1 MMNERKIT
9 STLLNVYKDYLIRD
23 EKSEATISKY
33 LHDVR
38 VFAEFAQDR
47 PIDKNLVLE
56 YKDMLGEAYSVSS
69 ANSMLA
75 ALNSF
80 FRFMNWR
87 EAEVKRFKV
96 QKQVYCKA
104 ENELTKDEYLRL
116 VAAAEQKSKRLSLVI
131 QTLCGLGMRVSE
143 LSYITVEAVECGEA
157 VVSCKGKTRVI
168 FIVSSL
174 RKKLL
179 KYEKKEGISQGV
191 IFITRSGNPLD
202 RSNIWREMKMICKD
216 ACVRETKVFPHNLRH
231 LFARTFYTME
241 KDIAKLADVLGH
253 SNINTT
259 RIYIVT
265 SGAEH
270 LRQLEKMHLIPLEE
284 NFTT

>member
-9 STLLNVYKDYLIRD
+9 LTLLDVYKDYLIRD
-23 EKSEATISKY
+23 EKSKATISKY

-56 YKDMLGEAYSVSS
+56 YKDILGEAYSVSS

-87 EAEVKRFKV
+87 DAEVKRFKV

-179 KYEKKEGISQGV
+179 KYAKKEGISQGA

>member
-1 MMNERKIT
+1 MNERKIIL
-9 STLLNVYKDYLIRD
+9 TLLDVYKDYLIRD
-23 EKSEATISKY
+23 EKSKATISKY

-56 YKDMLGEAYSVSS
+56 YKDILGEAYSVSS

-87 EAEVKRFKV
+87 DAEVKRFKV

-179 KYEKKEGISQGV
+179 KYAKKEGISQGA

-265 SGAEH
+265 SGTEH
-270 LRQLEKMHLIPLEE
+270 LRQLEKMRLIPLEE

>member
-1 MMNERKIT
+1 MNERKIT
-9 STLLNVYKDYLIRD
+9 STLLDVYKDYLIRD

-87 EAEVKRFKV
+87 DAEVKRFKV

-179 KYEKKEGISQGV
+179 KYAKKEGISQGV
-191 IFITRSGNPLD
+191 IFITRSGNPVD

-270 LRQLEKMHLIPLEE
+270 LRQLEKMRLIPLEE

>member
-1 MMNERKIT
+1 MNERKIT
-9 STLLNVYKDYLIRD
+9 LTLLDVYKDYLIRD
-23 EKSEATISKY
+23 EKSKATISKY

-56 YKDMLGEAYSVSS
+56 YKDILGEAYSVSS

-87 EAEVKRFKV
+87 DAEVKRFKV

-179 KYEKKEGISQGV
+179 KYAKKEGISQGA

-241 KDIAKLADVLGH
+241 KDITKLADVLGH

>member
-1 MMNERKIT
+1 
-9 STLLNVYKDYLIRD
+9 
-23 EKSEATISKY
+23 
-33 LHDVR
+33 
-38 VFAEFAQDR
+38 
-47 PIDKNLVLE
+47 
-56 YKDMLGEAYSVSS
+56 
-69 ANSMLA
+69 
-75 ALNSF
+75 
-80 FRFMNWR
+80 
-87 EAEVKRFKV
+87 
-96 QKQVYCKA
+96 
-104 ENELTKDEYLRL
+104 
-116 VAAAEQKSKRLSLVI
+116 
-131 QTLCGLGMRVSE
+131 MRVSE

-179 KYEKKEGISQGV
+179 KYAKKEGISQGA

>member
-1 MMNERKIT
+1 MNERKIT

-56 YKDMLGEAYSVSS
+56 YKDILGEAYSVSS

-87 EAEVKRFKV
+87 DAEVKRFKV

-116 VAAAEQKSKRLSLVI
+116 VAAAEQKSKRLSLVL

-179 KYEKKEGISQGV
+179 KYAKKEGISQGV

>member
-1 MMNERKIT
+1 MPY
-9 STLLNVYKDYLIRD
+9 VYKDYLIRD
-23 EKSEATISKY
+23 EKSKATISKY

-56 YKDMLGEAYSVSS
+56 YKDILGEAYSVSS

-87 EAEVKRFKV
+87 DAEVKRFKV

-179 KYEKKEGISQGV
+179 KYAKKEGISQGA

-241 KDIAKLADVLGH
+241 KDITKLADVLGH

>member
-1 MMNERKIT
+1 MNERKIT
-9 STLLNVYKDYLIRD
+9 STLLDIYKDYLIRD

-56 YKDMLGEAYSVSS
+56 YKNRLGEAYAVSS

-87 EAEVKRFKV
+87 DAEVKRFKV

-116 VAAAEQKSKRLSLVI
+116 VAAAEKKSQRLSLVL

-143 LSYITVEAVECGEA
+143 LSYITVEAVEQGEA

-179 KYEKKEGISQGV
+179 RYAKKKGISQGA
-191 IFITRSGNPLD
+191 IFITKSGNSLD
-202 RSNIWREMKMICKD
+202 RSNIWREMKTICKE
-216 ACVRETKVFPHNLRH
+216 ANVRETKVFPHNLRH

-270 LRQLEKMHLIPLEE
+270 KRRLEHMHLIP
-284 NFTT
+284 

>member
-9 STLLNVYKDYLIRD
+9 STLLDVYKDYLIRD

-56 YKDMLGEAYSVSS
+56 YKDILGEAYSVSS

-87 EAEVKRFKV
+87 DAEVKRFKV

-116 VAAAEQKSKRLSLVI
+116 VAAAEQKSKRLSLVL

-179 KYEKKEGISQGV
+179 KYAKKEGISQGV

>member
-1 MMNERKIT
+1 MNERKIT
-9 STLLNVYKDYLIRD
+9 STLLDVYKDYLIRD

-56 YKDMLGEAYSVSS
+56 YKDILGEAYSVSS

-87 EAEVKRFKV
+87 DAEVKRFKV
-96 QKQVYCKA
+96 QKQ
-104 ENELTKDEYLRL
+104 
-116 VAAAEQKSKRLSLVI
+116 
-131 QTLCGLGMRVSE
+131 
-143 LSYITVEAVECGEA
+143 
-157 VVSCKGKTRVI
+157 VSCKGKTRVI

-179 KYEKKEGISQGV
+179 KYAKKEGISQGV
-191 IFITRSGNPLD
+191 IFITRSGNPVD

>member
-1 MMNERKIT
+1 MNERKIT
-9 STLLNVYKDYLIRD
+9 LTLLDVYKDYLIRD
-23 EKSEATISKY
+23 EKSKATISKY

-56 YKDMLGEAYSVSS
+56 YKDILGEAYSVSS

-87 EAEVKRFKV
+87 DAEVKRFKV

-179 KYEKKEGISQGV
+179 KYAKKEGISQGA

>member
-1 MMNERKIT
+1 MNERKIT
-9 STLLNVYKDYLIRD
+9 STLLDVYKDYLIRD

-96 QKQVYCKA
+96 QKQV
-104 ENELTKDEYLRL
+104 
-116 VAAAEQKSKRLSLVI
+116 
-131 QTLCGLGMRVSE
+131 
-143 LSYITVEAVECGEA
+143 
-157 VVSCKGKTRVI
+157 SCKGKTKVI

-179 KYEKKEGISQGV
+179 KYAKKKG
-191 IFITRSGNPLD
+191 FR
-202 RSNIWREMKMICKD
+202 
-216 ACVRETKVFPHNLRH
+216 KV
-231 LFARTFYTME
+231 LF
-241 KDIAKLADVLGH
+241 
-253 SNINTT
+253 S
-259 RIYIVT
+259 
-265 SGAEH
+265 
-270 LRQLEKMHLIPLEE
+270 
-284 NFTT
+284 

>member
-1 MMNERKIT
+1 MNERKIT
-9 STLLNVYKDYLIRD
+9 LTLLDVYKDYLIRD
-23 EKSEATISKY
+23 EKSKATISKY

-56 YKDMLGEAYSVSS
+56 YKDILGEAYSVSS

-87 EAEVKRFKV
+87 DAEVKRFKV

-179 KYEKKEGISQGV
+179 KYAKKEGISQGV

-270 LRQLEKMHLIPLEE
+270 LRQLEKMRLIPLEE

>member
-1 MMNERKIT
+1 MNERKIT
-9 STLLNVYKDYLIRD
+9 STLLDVYKDYLIRD

-38 VFAEFAQDR
+38 VFVEFAQDR

-56 YKDMLGEAYSVSS
+56 YKDILGKAYSVSS

-87 EAEVKRFKV
+87 DAEVKRFKV

-116 VAAAEQKSKRLSLVI
+116 VAAAEQKSKRLSLVL

-179 KYEKKEGISQGV
+179 KYAKKEGISQGV
-191 IFITRSGNPLD
+191 IFITRSGNPVD

-231 LFARTFYTME
+231 LFARTYYTME

>member
-1 MMNERKIT
+1 
-9 STLLNVYKDYLIRD
+9 
-23 EKSEATISKY
+23 
-33 LHDVR
+33 
-38 VFAEFAQDR
+38 
-47 PIDKNLVLE
+47 
-56 YKDMLGEAYSVSS
+56 
-69 ANSMLA
+69 
-75 ALNSF
+75 
-80 FRFMNWR
+80 MNWR

-116 VAAAEQKSKRLSLVI
+116 VAAAEQKSKCLSLVL

-179 KYEKKEGISQGV
+179 KYAKKEGISQGV
-191 IFITRSGNPLD
+191 IFITRSGNPVD

-270 LRQLEKMHLIPLEE
+270 LRQLEKMRLIPLEE

>member
-1 MMNERKIT
+1 MNERKIT
-9 STLLNVYKDYLIRD
+9 STLLDVYKDYLIRD

-38 VFAEFAQDR
+38 VFVEFAQDR

-56 YKDMLGEAYSVSS
+56 YKDILGKAYSVSS

-87 EAEVKRFKV
+87 DAEVKRFKV

-116 VAAAEQKSKRLSLVI
+116 VAAAEQKSKRLSLVL

-179 KYEKKEGISQGV
+179 KYAKKEGISQGV
-191 IFITRSGNPLD
+191 IFITRSGNPVD

-270 LRQLEKMHLIPLEE
+270 LRQLEKMRLIPLEE

>member
-1 MMNERKIT
+1 MNERKIT
-9 STLLNVYKDYLIRD
+9 STLLDVYKDYLIRD

-56 YKDMLGEAYSVSS
+56 YKDILGEAYSVSS

-87 EAEVKRFKV
+87 DAEVKRFKV

-116 VAAAEQKSKRLSLVI
+116 VAAAEQKSKRLSLVL

-179 KYEKKEGISQGV
+179 KYAKKEGISQGV
-191 IFITRSGNPLD
+191 IFITRSGNPVD

-270 LRQLEKMHLIPLEE
+270 LRQLEKMRLIPLEE

>member
-1 MMNERKIT
+1 MNERKIT
-9 STLLNVYKDYLIRD
+9 STLLDVYKDYLIRD

-56 YKDMLGEAYSVSS
+56 YKDILGEAYSVSS

-87 EAEVKRFKV
+87 DAEVKRFKV

-116 VAAAEQKSKRLSLVI
+116 VAAAEQKSKRLSLVL

-179 KYEKKEGISQGV
+179 KYAKKEGISQGV

-231 LFARTFYTME
+231 LFARTYYTME

-270 LRQLEKMHLIPLEE
+270 LRQLEKMRLIPLEE

>member
-9 STLLNVYKDYLIRD
+9 LTLLDVYKDYLIRD
-23 EKSEATISKY
+23 EKSKATISKY

-56 YKDMLGEAYSVSS
+56 YKDILGEAYSVSS

-87 EAEVKRFKV
+87 DAEVKRFKV

-179 KYEKKEGISQGV
+179 KYAKKEGISQGA

-241 KDIAKLADVLGH
+241 KDITKLADVLGH

>member
-1 MMNERKIT
+1 MNERKIT
-9 STLLNVYKDYLIRD
+9 STLLDVYKDYLIRD

-56 YKDMLGEAYSVSS
+56 YKDILGEAYSVSS

-87 EAEVKRFKV
+87 DAEVKRFKV
-96 QKQVYCKA
+96 QKQ
-104 ENELTKDEYLRL
+104 
-116 VAAAEQKSKRLSLVI
+116 
-131 QTLCGLGMRVSE
+131 
-143 LSYITVEAVECGEA
+143 
-157 VVSCKGKTRVI
+157 VSCKGKTRVI

-179 KYEKKEGISQGV
+179 KYAKKEGISQGV
-191 IFITRSGNPLD
+191 IFITRSGNPVD

-216 ACVRETKVFPHNLRH
+216 ACVRGTKVFPHNLRH

-270 LRQLEKMHLIPLEE
+270 LRQLEKMRLIPLEE

>member
-9 STLLNVYKDYLIRD
+9 STLLDVYKDYLIRD

-56 YKDMLGEAYSVSS
+56 YKDILGEAYSVSS

-87 EAEVKRFKV
+87 DAEVKRFKV
-96 QKQVYCKA
+96 QKQ
-104 ENELTKDEYLRL
+104 
-116 VAAAEQKSKRLSLVI
+116 
-131 QTLCGLGMRVSE
+131 
-143 LSYITVEAVECGEA
+143 
-157 VVSCKGKTRVI
+157 VSCKGKTRVI

-179 KYEKKEGISQGV
+179 KYAKKEGISQGV
-191 IFITRSGNPLD
+191 IFITRSGNSLD

>member
-1 MMNERKIT
+1 MNERKIT
-9 STLLNVYKDYLIRD
+9 STLLDVYKDYLIRD

-56 YKDMLGEAYSVSS
+56 YKDILGEAYSVSS

-87 EAEVKRFKV
+87 DAEVKRFKV

-116 VAAAEQKSKRLSLVI
+116 VAAEEQKSKRLSLVL
-131 QTLCGLGMRVSE
+131 QTLCRLGMRVSE

-179 KYEKKEGISQGV
+179 KYAKKEGISQGV
-191 IFITRSGNPLD
+191 IFITRSGNSLD

-216 ACVRETKVFPHNLRH
+216 ACVRETKVFPHNLRY

>member
-1 MMNERKIT
+1 MNERKIT
-9 STLLNVYKDYLIRD
+9 STLLDVYKDYLIRD

-56 YKDMLGEAYSVSS
+56 YKDILGEAYSVSS

-87 EAEVKRFKV
+87 DAEVKRFKG

-116 VAAAEQKSKRLSLVI
+116 VAAAEQKSKRLSLVL

-179 KYEKKEGISQGV
+179 KYAKKEGISQGV
-191 IFITRSGNPLD
+191 IFITRSGNPVD

-270 LRQLEKMHLIPLEE
+270 LRQLEKMRLIPLEE

>member
-9 STLLNVYKDYLIRD
+9 STLLDVYKDYLIRD

-56 YKDMLGEAYSVSS
+56 YKDILGEAYSVSS

-87 EAEVKRFKV
+87 DAEVKRFKV
-96 QKQVYCKA
+96 QKQ
-104 ENELTKDEYLRL
+104 
-116 VAAAEQKSKRLSLVI
+116 
-131 QTLCGLGMRVSE
+131 
-143 LSYITVEAVECGEA
+143 
-157 VVSCKGKTRVI
+157 VSCKGKTRVI

-179 KYEKKEGISQGV
+179 KYAKKEGISQGV
-191 IFITRSGNPLD
+191 IFITRSGNSLD

-270 LRQLEKMHLIPLEE
+270 LRQLEKMRLIPLEE